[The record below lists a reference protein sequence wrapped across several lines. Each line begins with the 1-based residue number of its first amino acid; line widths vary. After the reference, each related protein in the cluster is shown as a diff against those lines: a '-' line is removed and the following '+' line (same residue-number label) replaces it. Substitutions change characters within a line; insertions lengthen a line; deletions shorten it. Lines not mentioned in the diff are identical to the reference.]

1 MAARMH
7 KVLQKGRQGCNRL
20 LMLWAAR
27 NNFGYIL
34 QRPCLH
40 YDWFFL
46 FRFNSLSQLQAP
58 FGFNLIIH
66 IPADEGIFT
75 SEENPV
81 FLLPTVQG
89 VLSGCYFCG
98 EGVYNTSRRS
108 IVGYRL
114 GDSRTVSFP
123 TFPFRQ
129 FGPWREC
136 SSYPIEQ
143 SFRVFNDHDN
153 VRPELL
159 CQVRR
164 SSSTE
169 TTYKNITGCLNSW
182 SKFTPRE
189 IKRLFEKGL
198 STHKLL
204 TYCGRGN
211 TTFSL
216 VSTCCVSLVPLKIAE
231 RSKQYLPPH
240 HGVGML
246 GRGQIFVQIS
256 FGHGLSG
263 SASWLKPAISA
274 TRAQRRRW

>member
-1 MAARMH
+1 MP
-7 KVLQKGRQGCNRL
+7 
-20 LMLWAAR
+20 WAAR
-27 NNFGYIL
+27 SNVGYVL
-34 QRPCLH
+34 QRLCLH
-40 YDWFFL
+40 YEWFFL
-46 FRFNSLSQLQAP
+46 FRFNSLSQLQVP

-66 IPADEGIFT
+66 IPADEGILA

-89 VLSGCYFCG
+89 VLSGCYFSG
-98 EGVYNTSRRS
+98 EGVYNTRRRS
-108 IVGYRL
+108 VVGYRL
-114 GDSRTVSFP
+114 GNSPAVSLP

-129 FGPWREC
+129 FGPWGEC
-136 SSYPIEQ
+136 FSYPIEQ
-143 SFRVFNDHDN
+143 SFRVFDN
-153 VRPELL
+153 QDDVRPEFL

-164 SSSTE
+164 PSSTE
-169 TTYKNITGCLNSW
+169 ATYKNITGCLNSW

-189 IKRLFEKGL
+189 IKWLFEKGL

-246 GRGQIFVQIS
+246 GRGQVFVQIS
-256 FGHGLSG
+256 FGHSLSG
-263 SASWLKPAISA
+263 RASRLKPAISA
-274 TRAQRRRW
+274 WAWSCLFSVGRLQGTAR